1 MSISKQT
8 VLDVVNEASIKMQ
21 DPNYTAMMVGGFVQE
36 QGSAAQFLS
45 AHADELGGPEQ
56 VVSAIFHAAL
66 LGLCFQRANNRSVP
80 EMSFADLDRV
90 SGDALAER
98 LGKVQPALHEYIV
111 SNVEEPKARDLLS
124 LLALAMDL
132 VS

>member
-1 MSISKQT
+1 MSITKQT
-8 VLDVVNEASIKMQ
+8 VIDVVHEASVKMQ
-21 DPNYTAMMVGGFVQE
+21 DPNYTAVMVGGFVEMQNP
-36 QGSAAQFLS
+36 AAQFLS

-66 LGLCFQRANNRSVP
+66 MALCFQRAHNRSVP
-80 EMSFADLDRV
+80 EMSFSDLDRV
-90 SGDALAER
+90 AGDTLAER

-111 SNVEEPKARDLLS
+111 SNVEEGKMRELLS

>member
-1 MSISKQT
+1 MSITKQT
-8 VLDVVNEASIKMQ
+8 VVDVVNEASVKMQ
-21 DPNYTAMMVGGFVQE
+21 DPNYTAVMVGGFVQT
-36 QGSAAQFLS
+36 QNPAAQYIS
-45 AHADELGGPEQ
+45 AHADEIGGPEQ

-66 LGLCFQRANNRSVP
+66 LSLCFQRANNRSVP

-90 SGDALAER
+90 AGDELATR
-98 LGKVQPALHEYIV
+98 LAGVQPALHEYIF
-111 SNVEEPKARDLLS
+111 SNVEDAKVRELLS